1 MNCPARWSRAVVAR
15 LRRISATGDAGSA
28 TAELTLITPLL
39 VMFLL
44 LVVLC
49 GRLVSAQ
56 LDLDAAASAGA
67 RAASLAR
74 TDHAAQA
81 AAEHAAMGTLVARG
95 VTCQNASVTLTGT
108 LTPGGAV
115 TVRVTCRVPLDDLVL
130 LDLPGSRRVEG
141 EATSPIDQWRGT
153 VPP

>member
-1 MNCPARWSRAVVAR
+1 MTRNRRVRPVTAAR
-15 LRRISATGDAGSA
+15 DAGSA

-74 TDHAAQA
+74 TDRTAPA
-81 AAEHAAMGTLVARG
+81 AAEHAALDTLASRV

-115 TVRVTCRVPLDDLVL
+115 TVRVTCEVPLGDLVL
-130 LDLPGSRRVEG
+130 LDVPGHRDVAG
-141 EATSPIDQWRGT
+141 EATSPVDQWRGI
-153 VPP
+153 PS